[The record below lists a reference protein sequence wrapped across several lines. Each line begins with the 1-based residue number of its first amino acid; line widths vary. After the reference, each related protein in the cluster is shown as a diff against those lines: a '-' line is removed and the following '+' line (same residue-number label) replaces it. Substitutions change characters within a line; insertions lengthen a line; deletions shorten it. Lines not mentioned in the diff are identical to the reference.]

1 MPKNSIISEGK
12 TTNEAIE
19 NGLKILNV
27 SKNMVNIKVLEN
39 EDKRSFFSILAP
51 RVVKVELTLKEDG
64 YDENHSKHEENK
76 NSEHEKERKIKREK
90 TPVSQE
96 CIEKSEES
104 VKIFLDEFLSKFGNE
119 VKYEIKKDEYGMQ
132 INIDGSDSAILIGYR
147 GETMYAMQTL
157 ISTIAN
163 KNCDEKVRVLL
174 DIGNYKEKREKT
186 LIDLATKLAKTVE
199 RTGKTVKLEPMQA
212 YERKIIHSA
221 LQDSEKVKTES
232 IGEEPR
238 RRVVI
243 SLK

>member
-1 MPKNSIISEGK
+1 MPKNSIISEGN

-27 SKNMVNIKVLEN
+27 SKNMVNIKVLES
-39 EDKRSFFSILAP
+39 EQKRSFFSILAP

-64 YDENHSKHEENK
+64 TEHKENSEKHIKKEKQPVSKENIEKAEENVK
-76 NSEHEKERKIKREK
+76 N
-90 TPVSQE
+90 
-96 CIEKSEES
+96 
-104 VKIFLDEFLSKFGNE
+104 FLDTFLKQLGNDT
-119 VKYEIKKDEYGMQ
+119 KYEIKKDDFGLEVTIEGA
-132 INIDGSDSAILIGYR
+132 DAAILIGYR
-147 GETMYAMQTL
+147 GETLYALQTL
-157 ISTIAN
+157 IASIAG
-163 KNCDEKVRVLL
+163 KNLDEKIRVLL

-186 LIDLATKLAKTVE
+186 LENLALKLASSVE
-199 RTGKTVKLEPMQA
+199 RTGKPVKLEPMQA

-221 LQDSEKVKTES
+221 LQNSNIVKTES